1 MRPVGL
7 RAILCRRLTQ
17 LPALKGLRAGS
28 DKVSPAIGTKS
39 CSKRLH
45 GGSKG
50 QTKKHSKDPIQTL
63 NTRYL
68 TGAGG
73 VDDVAGL
80 SSLFKRTLIFSR
92 VLMSV
97 YHSCRQD

>member
-28 DKVSPAIGTKS
+28 DRVSPATGTKS
-39 CSKRLH
+39 CSKRLN

-50 QTKKHSKDPIQTL
+50 QTKNANSKNAIPNL
-63 NTRYL
+63 
-68 TGAGG
+68 
-73 VDDVAGL
+73 DDLA
-80 SSLFKRTLIFSR
+80 F
-92 VLMSV
+92 
-97 YHSCRQD
+97 C

>member
-28 DKVSPAIGTKS
+28 DRVPFGARARADASPCQTSRPIRRDGTPFIGEKS
-39 CSKRLH
+39 CSKRLN

-50 QTKKHSKDPIQTL
+50 QKK
-63 NTRYL
+63 
-68 TGAGG
+68 G
-73 VDDVAGL
+73 
-80 SSLFKRTLIFSR
+80 
-92 VLMSV
+92 
-97 YHSCRQD
+97 